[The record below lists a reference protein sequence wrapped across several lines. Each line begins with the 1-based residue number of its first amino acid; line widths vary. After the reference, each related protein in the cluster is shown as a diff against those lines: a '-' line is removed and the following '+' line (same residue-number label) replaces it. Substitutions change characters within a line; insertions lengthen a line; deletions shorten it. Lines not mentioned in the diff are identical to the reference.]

1 VRLVSRHP
9 ALFLN
14 LRQPASSQAGNA
26 HLLFPSHSLGSLKEV
41 HIKCGWNQST
51 FFSTFALSLSSFPL
65 FVVQLSIF
73 ARRPSVS
80 IISPRYQP
88 NKLTLT
94 PSCLYSGSIMTE
106 VMTQQG
112 HGLTAPSSRQ
122 DIVSALLN
130 EYGNSFGYGDRSPS
144 TFSPVPADKELPPPP
159 PGSDGLK
166 NKPLPAVER
175 AEQRMSMKF
184 KLRGK
189 RIPQDIASRGCR
201 VHYEHTLG
209 AAQVVK
215 RVFTRV
221 HPCSSLHQHFDVAP
235 PAHQTQLRSLSPT
248 IPATALEPMHRV
260 KCKDLLLTP
269 VSH

>member
-112 HGLTAPSSRQ
+112 YGLTAPSSRQ

-130 EYGNSFGYGDRSPS
+130 GMETLLGTAIDRLLPS
-144 TFSPVPADKELPPPP
+144 LLYRPTRS
-159 PGSDGLK
+159 
-166 NKPLPAVER
+166 
-175 AEQRMSMKF
+175 
-184 KLRGK
+184 
-189 RIPQDIASRGCR
+189 SRR
-201 VHYEHTLG
+201 L
-209 AAQVVK
+209 
-215 RVFTRV
+215 
-221 HPCSSLHQHFDVAP
+221 
-235 PAHQTQLRSLSPT
+235 
-248 IPATALEPMHRV
+248 HRV
-260 KCKDLLLTP
+260 QMA
-269 VSH
+269 